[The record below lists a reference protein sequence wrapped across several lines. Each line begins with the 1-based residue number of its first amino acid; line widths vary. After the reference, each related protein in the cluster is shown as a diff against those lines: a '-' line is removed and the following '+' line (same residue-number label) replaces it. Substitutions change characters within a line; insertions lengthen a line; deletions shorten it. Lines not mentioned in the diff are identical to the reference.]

1 MTKNNLYHKI
11 RKFNPELAREIVREK
26 LIKNRGNVSK
36 TAREMGIT
44 RVTVRRARD
53 GDLKD
58 KSRAPKNPRRKY
70 REYFIELVK
79 TEAKRTNFRYRRLS
93 KYLYQKY
100 SIEIPESSI
109 KYILKGLKSKK
120 RRSKNKNMRRLYD
133 YEKLLPFSELQVDTK
148 YILDQKALPES
159 VYNHIK
165 KYNLPI
171 YEYNAI
177 DAKTRMRFTAYSY
190 SLNST
195 FGSMFIMLVI
205 LWLRFHNV
213 KNKIRIRVDN
223 GTEFFGGSNKKL
235 SYFNRMIFVFDS
247 EVYNIPPGAKQLMGI
262 VENSHRAD
270 DEYFLSIHPERCKN
284 YKQFLVKAQK
294 WQDTWNSARSS
305 FGIAMNGMTPLEKLR
320 SLNTMISDNIA
331 AFPVILLDDLFKIS
345 GAVMQWFRYYINKKI
360 LYHNG
365 QYVFTTFLFTNS
377 IIFIISK

>member
-11 RKFNPELAREIVREK
+11 RKINPELAREIVREK
-26 LIKNRGNVSK
+26 LTTNKGNVSK
-36 TAREMGIT
+36 TAREMGIS
-44 RVTVRRARD
+44 RLTVRRARD

-58 KSRAPKNPRRKY
+58 KSRAPKNPKRKY
-70 REYFIELVK
+70 SNYFIELIK
-79 TEAKRTNFRYRRLS
+79 TEARNTNFRYRRLS

-109 KYILKGLKSKK
+109 KYILKDLKPKK
-120 RRSKNKNMRRLYD
+120 KRSKNNNTRKLYD
-133 YEKLLPFSELQVDTK
+133 YENLLPFSELQIDTK

-190 SLNST
+190 ELNST

-213 KNKIRIRVDN
+213 KNQIRIRVDN
-223 GTEFFGGSNKKL
+223 GSEFFRGSNKKL
-235 SYFNRMIFVFDS
+235 SSFNEMISIFES
-247 EVYNIPPGAKQLMGI
+247 EVYNIPPGAKHLMGI

-270 DEYFLSIHPERCKN
+270 DEYFLSIHPERCIN
-284 YKQFLVKAQK
+284 YKEFLLKAQK
-294 WQDTWNSARSS
+294 WQDTWNTARGS
-305 FGIAMNGMTPLEKLR
+305 FGIGMYGMTPLEKLR
-320 SLNTMISDNIA
+320 SLKTMIHDNIA
-331 AFPVILLDDLFKIS
+331 AFPVILLEDLIKLS
-345 GAVMQWFRYYINKKI
+345 GTVMQWFKYYILKKI
-360 LYHNG
+360 SPNQAG
-365 QYVFTTFLFTNS
+365 QYVFTTCQKLFDL
-377 IIFIISK
+377 FAKR